1 MKRME
6 FKNYIE
12 EKLNKK
18 LFEENA
24 AKSIKEM
31 AAEDES
37 KTLSEYQEKEI
48 IKQMWNQVIENA
60 YINIKN
66 AVKKKAPEEEWRNK
80 IDELVDSINDSFNEF

>member
-1 MKRME
+1 MKRID

-24 AKSIKEM
+24 EKSIKEM
-31 AAEDES
+31 AVENES
-37 KTLSEYQEKEI
+37 KTLSEYQKQEL

-66 AVKKKAPEEEWRNK
+66 AVNKKDTEEEWKRR
-80 IDELVDSINDSFNEF
+80 IDELVNSINDSFNGF